1 MIPLGLKETTDYD
14 ITVPIKVS
22 TNKIVLHRMN
32 LSVMW
37 FLFKTG
43 HKWCNVIK
51 TCRLTC
57 CNVIKTCRL
66 TCCNEFI
73 WIMLFFI
80 YWSWPSTVTSIWYR
94 LCNSYKNIG
103 IVFLDIRSL
112 LNVGLVLG
120 LWCLMP
126 FSTIFQLFHV
136 SGENHRPV
144 ASHWQTLSHNVVS
157 SRIRT
162 IIDDKYWFHR

>member
-43 HKWCNVIK
+43 HKW
-51 TCRLTC
+51 

>member
-73 WIMLFFI
+73 WIMVFFI
-80 YWSWPSTVTSIWYR
+80 YWSWPSTVTNIWYR

-126 FSTIFQLFHV
+126 FSTIFL
-136 SGENHRPV
+136 
-144 ASHWQTLSHNVVS
+144 QTLSHNVVS